1 MPDRLI
7 FKPVTKARW
16 GDFDALFEA
25 PGGPKYCWCMAWR
38 TTPAEAR
45 ETRGAERKPLMQQ
58 RIVGGMTVGVL
69 GYLGD
74 EPVAWVSVAPRDTYR
89 DLGGPDAKP
98 GEIIWSLACMYLKR
112 ADATAGPGRRVDRGG
127 RCLCP
132 ERRRHRTRGLPG
144 RSSLPKLSFHGIYSG
159 LRACRL
165 HRDRHRRHP
174 PPNHAVN
181 HLVTAEG
188 KSGSN
193 RCNLACRLR
202 RCCHGPGKTV
212 PKRNRR
218 PGPAQGRAYH
228 GR

>member
-58 RIVGGMTVGVL
+58 RIVGGLTVGVL

-112 ADATAGPGRRVDRGG
+112 QMRQQGRGAELIAAAIAYARKEGATVLEAYPVDPASPSYRFMGFIPAFERAGFTEIGTAGTRRQ
-127 RCLCP
+127 
-132 ERRRHRTRGLPG
+132 
-144 RSSLPKLSFHGIYSG
+144 IM
-159 LRACRL
+159 RL
-165 HRDRHRRHP
+165 
-174 PPNHAVN
+174 
-181 HLVTAEG
+181 TI
-188 KSGSN
+188 
-193 RCNLACRLR
+193 
-202 RCCHGPGKTV
+202 
-212 PKRNRR
+212 
-218 PGPAQGRAYH
+218 
-228 GR
+228 